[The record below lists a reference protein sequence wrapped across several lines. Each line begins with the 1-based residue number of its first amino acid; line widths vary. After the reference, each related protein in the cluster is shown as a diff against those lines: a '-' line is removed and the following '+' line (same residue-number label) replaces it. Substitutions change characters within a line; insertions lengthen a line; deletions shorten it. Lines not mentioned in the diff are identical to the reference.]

1 MGQKRKRLD
10 VLLAERGLFTSRS
23 AARAAVMAGLVSVE
37 GRQVDKP
44 GTLVDAAAEII
55 VKELPRYVSR
65 GGLKL
70 EKALTVFGI
79 DLSGRVAMDVGASTG
94 GFTDCMLQHGARRV
108 YSVDVGYGQLDWRL
122 RQDERVISLERTNIR
137 YLDPEVL
144 SEPLQFAAVD
154 VSFISLELVLPVLQ
168 RLQVPEIAA
177 LVKPQFEVGRGQ
189 VGKKGVVRDPAAHLA
204 VLQKIAALAVE
215 LGYDVAGGTFSPI
228 RGPEGNIEYLLH
240 LLAAEA
246 PGADK
251 ADLAAVVAD
260 AHQALTEKRKPD
272 LSEE

>member
-204 VLQKIAALAVE
+204 AAKIAALAVE
-215 LGYDVAGGTFSPI
+215 LGYDVAGVTFSPI

-246 PGADK
+246 P
-251 ADLAAVVAD
+251 V
-260 AHQALTEKRKPD
+260 QIKPIWRR
-272 LSEE
+272 